1 MLEIGN
7 VAKASS
13 QAVVNLTKLGSC
25 GMQELQRRIPFGSAM
40 ATVHLLH
47 KTLDE
52 TLALL
57 VRARDYMTYAA
68 PSAQPGLQPAERLQI
83 SCEAMRVTA
92 RLSHV
97 MAWLLA
103 QKAVQAGEISPMA
116 AAAAYRLNEDDISL
130 LEGAEVS
137 AAIPEGLCDLLEK
150 SRALYVRV
158 TRLDALVQHAAS
170 A

>member
-1 MLEIGN
+1 
-7 VAKASS
+7 
-13 QAVVNLTKLGSC
+13 
-25 GMQELQRRIPFGSAM
+25 M
-40 ATVHLLH
+40 ATIHLLQ

-57 VRARDYMTYAA
+57 VRARDYMSYAVPA
-68 PSAQPGLQPAERLQI
+68 NQNGLLPAQRLQI

-103 QKAVQAGEISPMA
+103 QKAVQAGEISSAA
-116 AAAAYRLNEDDISL
+116 AAAAYRLDEADKGL
-130 LEGAEVS
+130 LESSAEQSV
-137 AAIPEGLCDLLEK
+137 ALPEGLRDLLEK

-158 TRLDALVQHAAS
+158 TRLDALVQRAA
-170 A
+170 AV

>member
-1 MLEIGN
+1 
-7 VAKASS
+7 
-13 QAVVNLTKLGSC
+13 
-25 GMQELQRRIPFGSAM
+25 M

-47 KTLDE
+47 KTYDE

-57 VRARDYMTYAA
+57 VTARDYMSYAVPA
-68 PSAQPGLQPAERLQI
+68 ARPDLEPGERLQV

-103 QKAVQAGEISPMA
+103 QKAVQAGEISAKA
-116 AAAAYRLNEDDISL
+116 AAEVYRLSEDDICL
-130 LEGAEVS
+130 LEGGGAPPGL
-137 AAIPEGLCDLLEK
+137 PEGLKDLLEK

-158 TRLDALVQHAAS
+158 TRLDQLVRQTALG
-170 A
+170 

>member
-1 MLEIGN
+1 
-7 VAKASS
+7 
-13 QAVVNLTKLGSC
+13 
-25 GMQELQRRIPFGSAM
+25 M
-40 ATVHLLH
+40 ATVHLLR

-57 VRARDYMTYAA
+57 VQARDYMSYAVPA
-68 PSAQPGLQPAERLQI
+68 HQPDLLPAERLQI

-103 QKAVQAGEISPMA
+103 QKAVQAGEISPVV
-116 AAAAYRLNEDDISL
+116 AAAAYRLTEDDQCL
-130 LEGAEVS
+130 LEGGAERT
-137 AAIPEGLCDLLEK
+137 AALPEGLRDLLEK

-158 TRLDALVQHAAS
+158 TRLDALVQRAAAS
-170 A
+170 

>member
-1 MLEIGN
+1 
-7 VAKASS
+7 
-13 QAVVNLTKLGSC
+13 
-25 GMQELQRRIPFGSAM
+25 M

-47 KTLDE
+47 KTYDE

-57 VRARDYMTYAA
+57 VTARDYMSYAVPA
-68 PSAQPGLQPAERLQI
+68 KQPDLEPAQRLQV

-103 QKAVQAGEISPMA
+103 QKAVQAGEITSGA
-116 AAAAYRLNEDDISL
+116 AADAYRLSEDDLCL
-130 LEGAEVS
+130 LEAGTGA
-137 AAIPEGLCDLLEK
+137 ADLPEGLRDLLDR

-158 TRLDALVQHAAS
+158 TRLDQLVQRTALG
-170 A
+170 

>member
-1 MLEIGN
+1 
-7 VAKASS
+7 
-13 QAVVNLTKLGSC
+13 
-25 GMQELQRRIPFGSAM
+25 M

-52 TLALL
+52 TMALL
-57 VRARDYMTYAA
+57 VQTRDYMSYAV
-68 PSAQPGLQPAERLQI
+68 PSAKPALLPAERLQI

-103 QKAVQAGEISPMA
+103 QKAVQAGEISAAA
-116 AAAAYRLNEDDISL
+116 AAAAYRLSDDDMCL
-130 LEGAEVS
+130 LEQDGESLTVL
-137 AAIPEGLCDLLEK
+137 PEGLRDLLEK
-150 SRALYVRV
+150 SRVLYIRV
-158 TRLDALVQHAAS
+158 TRLDALIQRAAN

>member
-1 MLEIGN
+1 
-7 VAKASS
+7 
-13 QAVVNLTKLGSC
+13 
-25 GMQELQRRIPFGSAM
+25 M
-40 ATVHLLH
+40 ATIHLLQ

-57 VRARDYMTYAA
+57 VRARDYMSYAT
-68 PSAQPGLQPAERLQI
+68 PSQQPGLLPAERLQI

-103 QKAVQAGEISPMA
+103 QRAVQAGEISPMA
-116 AAAAYRLNEDDISL
+116 AAAAYQLSEDDICL

-137 AAIPEGLCDLLEK
+137 VALPEGLRDLLEK

-158 TRLDALVQHAAS
+158 TRLDVLVQRAAS

>member
-1 MLEIGN
+1 
-7 VAKASS
+7 
-13 QAVVNLTKLGSC
+13 
-25 GMQELQRRIPFGSAM
+25 M

-57 VRARDYMTYAA
+57 IRARDYMSYAA
-68 PSAQPGLQPAERLQI
+68 PANEPGLLPAERLQI

-103 QKAVQAGEISPMA
+103 QKAVQAGEISTMA
-116 AAAAYRLNEDDISL
+116 AAAAYRLDESDKSL
-130 LEGAEVS
+130 LEGAPETT
-137 AAIPEGLCDLLEK
+137 AALPEGLRDLLEK

-158 TRLDALVQHAAS
+158 TRLDALVQRAAV
-170 A
+170 

>member
-1 MLEIGN
+1 
-7 VAKASS
+7 
-13 QAVVNLTKLGSC
+13 
-25 GMQELQRRIPFGSAM
+25 M
-40 ATVHLLH
+40 ATIHLLH
-47 KTLDE
+47 KTLEE

-57 VRARDYMTYAA
+57 VRARDYMTYAVPA
-68 PSAQPGLQPAERLQI
+68 DQPGLLPAERLQI

-116 AAAAYRLNEDDISL
+116 AAAAYRLDEADKGL
-130 LEGAEVS
+130 LEGGAEQS
-137 AAIPEGLCDLLEK
+137 AALPEGLRDLLEK

-158 TRLDALVQHAAS
+158 TRLDALVQRAA
-170 A
+170 AV

>member
-1 MLEIGN
+1 
-7 VAKASS
+7 
-13 QAVVNLTKLGSC
+13 
-25 GMQELQRRIPFGSAM
+25 M

-47 KTLDE
+47 KTYDE

-57 VRARDYMTYAA
+57 VAARDYLTYAVPAARPDLA
-68 PSAQPGLQPAERLQI
+68 PAQRLQV

-103 QKAVQAGEISPMA
+103 QKAVEAGEITSRA
-116 AAAAYRLNEDDISL
+116 AAEAYRLSEDDVCL
-130 LEGAEVS
+130 LEG
-137 AAIPEGLCDLLEK
+137 EGEPPGLPPGLQDLLHK

-158 TRLDALVQHAAS
+158 TRLDQLVRRTALG
-170 A
+170 

>member
-1 MLEIGN
+1 
-7 VAKASS
+7 
-13 QAVVNLTKLGSC
+13 
-25 GMQELQRRIPFGSAM
+25 M

-47 KTLDE
+47 KTYDE

-57 VRARDYMTYAA
+57 VTARDYMSYAVPA
-68 PSAQPGLQPAERLQI
+68 TRADLQPAARLQV

-103 QKAVQAGEISPMA
+103 QKAVQAGEITSRA
-116 AAAAYRLNEDDISL
+116 AAEAYRLSEDDVCL
-130 LEGAEVS
+130 MEGPGE
-137 AAIPEGLCDLLEK
+137 PPGLPDGLKDLLQK

-158 TRLDALVQHAAS
+158 TRLDQLVRRTALG
-170 A
+170 

>member
-1 MLEIGN
+1 
-7 VAKASS
+7 
-13 QAVVNLTKLGSC
+13 
-25 GMQELQRRIPFGSAM
+25 M
-40 ATVHLLH
+40 ATIHLLS
-47 KTLDE
+47 KTTDE

-57 VRARDYMTYAA
+57 VQAREYMRHAA
-68 PSAQPGLQPAERLQI
+68 PAEQPGLLPTERLQI

-103 QKAVQAGEISPMA
+103 QKAVQAGEISPIA
-116 AAAAYRLNEDDISL
+116 AAAAYRLSEDDVCL
-130 LEGAEVS
+130 LEGGDVPVAL
-137 AAIPEGLCDLLEK
+137 PDGLRALLDK

-158 TRLDALVQHAAS
+158 TRLDTLVQRAAS

>member
-1 MLEIGN
+1 
-7 VAKASS
+7 
-13 QAVVNLTKLGSC
+13 
-25 GMQELQRRIPFGSAM
+25 M

-47 KTLDE
+47 KTYDE

-57 VRARDYMTYAA
+57 VAARDYMTYAV
-68 PSAQPGLQPAERLQI
+68 PTNRSDLESAQRLQV

-103 QKAVQAGEISPMA
+103 QKAVQAGEITAQA
-116 AAAAYRLNEDDISL
+116 AAETYRLAKDDISL
-130 LEGAEVS
+130 LEGAD
-137 AAIPEGLCDLLEK
+137 APPGLPPGLNDLLQK

-158 TRLDALVQHAAS
+158 TRLDELVRRAA
-170 A
+170 AT

>member
-1 MLEIGN
+1 
-7 VAKASS
+7 
-13 QAVVNLTKLGSC
+13 
-25 GMQELQRRIPFGSAM
+25 M
-40 ATVHLLH
+40 ATIHLLN
-47 KTLDE
+47 KTADE

-57 VRARDYMTYAA
+57 VQAREYLRHAA
-68 PSAQPGLQPAERLQI
+68 PSEQPGLLPAERLQI

-116 AAAAYRLNEDDISL
+116 AAAAYRLSDDDVCL
-130 LEGAEVS
+130 LEGGEIG
-137 AAIPEGLCDLLEK
+137 AALPEGLRDLLDQ

-158 TRLDALVQHAAS
+158 TRLDTLVQRAAS

>member
-1 MLEIGN
+1 
-7 VAKASS
+7 
-13 QAVVNLTKLGSC
+13 
-25 GMQELQRRIPFGSAM
+25 M

-57 VRARDYMTYAA
+57 VQARDYMSYAVPA
-68 PSAQPGLQPAERLQI
+68 AKPDLLPAERLRV

-103 QKAVQAGEISPMA
+103 QKAVQAGEISPVA
-116 AAAAYRLNEDDISL
+116 AAAAYRLSEDDLCL
-130 LEGAEVS
+130 LEESAES
-137 AAIPEGLCDLLEK
+137 LAALPEGLRELLEK

-158 TRLDALVQHAAS
+158 TRLDALVQRS
-170 A
+170 ATA